1 MNFELSEEQQL
12 IVDTARQFAD
22 SVLRPRAAE
31 RDHTS
36 TFPEA
41 ELRELGKLGLLGVK
55 IPEELGGSQ
64 AGSVAYALALSE
76 IAAADASV
84 SVAMAVTNMVAEII
98 CSYGSDEQRR
108 TYVPHLCS
116 GEAVAGAFALSEP
129 QSGSDVASLR
139 TMAVRD
145 GDGYRL
151 DGNKQWITS
160 GDRAGV
166 LVVWARTDGGAGL
179 KPVAAS
185 NPGQG
190 PVSGGHSLGGKRA
203 AAGLSAFIV
212 AGGTPGLRPGSP
224 EHKLGLRGSSTV
236 PLTFEECRVPASA
249 RLAREGDGF
258 KIAMAALDGG
268 RIGIAAQAVGVARA
282 ALSAATD
289 YAKERRQFGQPIAD
303 FQAIRN
309 MLADGATQLDAARLL
324 CLRAAFLK
332 DAGKPFSQQA
342 AMAKLYASEMSSRI
356 CDMALQVHGGYGY
369 TEEFPVERYLRDARV
384 QRIYEGTSE
393 IQRVVIARGLLK
405 ELADQSA

>member
-1 MNFELSEEQQL
+1 VNFELGEEQQL
-12 IVDTARQFAD
+12 IVDTARQFAE
-22 SVLRPRAAE
+22 SVLRPRAAA

-36 TFPEA
+36 AFPEA

-55 IPEELGGSQ
+55 VPEAYGGSQ
-64 AGSVAYALALSE
+64 AGAVAYALALSE

-84 SVAMAVTNMVAEII
+84 SVAMAVTNMVAEVI
-98 CSYGSDEQRR
+98 CAYGSDEQKR
-108 TYVPHLCS
+108 TYVPRLCS
-116 GEAVAGAFALSEP
+116 GQAVAGAFALSEP
-129 QSGSDVASLR
+129 QAGSDVASMR
-139 TMAVRD
+139 TQARRD

-166 LVVWARTDGGAGL
+166 LIVWARTDGDAESQAG
-179 KPVAAS
+179 
-185 NPGQG
+185 GR
-190 PVSGGHSLGGKRA
+190 RA
-203 AAGLSAFIV
+203 TAGISAFIV
-212 AGGTPGLRPGSP
+212 EGGTPGLRPGRP

-236 PLTFEECRVPASA
+236 PLTFEECRVPPSA
-249 RLAREGDGF
+249 LLSREGDGF
-258 KIAMAALDGG
+258 KIAMTALDGG
-268 RIGIAAQAVGVARA
+268 RIGIAAQAIGVARA
-282 ALSAATD
+282 ALTAAVN
-289 YAKERRQFGQPIAD
+289 YAKERKQFGQPIAD

-332 DAGKPFSQQA
+332 DLGQPFSQQA
-342 AMAKLYASEMSSRI
+342 AMAKLYASEMSGRV

-393 IQRVVIARGLLK
+393 IQRLVIARSLLK
-405 ELADQSA
+405 ELSDHGSH